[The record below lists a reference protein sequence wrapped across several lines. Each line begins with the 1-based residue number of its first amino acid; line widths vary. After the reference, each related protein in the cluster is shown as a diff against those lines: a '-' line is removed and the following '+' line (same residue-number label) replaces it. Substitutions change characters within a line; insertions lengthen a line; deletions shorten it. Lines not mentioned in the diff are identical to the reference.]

1 MRRRNRPRNDIMA
14 SNATSPTT
22 PNNTHSESFMR
33 ALTVL
38 AIAVAAA
45 LPAAALAQQQ
55 KSPTVAGAVATEP
68 GKGKAVAVVEAS
80 ATVTAV
86 DKATR
91 EVTLKMPSGHLEK
104 VQAGEEVRNF
114 DQIKVGDTL
123 KIKYI
128 ESLALELKKG
138 GKEVV
143 GRKETGAL
151 DRSQPGQKPGG
162 VVRREVTVVANVVA
176 VDEAKMKVSVK
187 NDKGE
192 VYDFNLKDPAQVKL
206 VKVGDQVQAT
216 YTEGLAV
223 SMEPAHEAPKAH
235 DAKPAAPAKKK

>member
-1 MRRRNRPRNDIMA
+1 MA
-14 SNATSPTT
+14 KI
-22 PNNTHSESFMR
+22 R
-33 ALTVL
+33 AVL
-38 AIAVAAA
+38 AYSIAAFFAAA
-45 LPAAALAQQQ
+45 AVGYADDS
-55 KSPTVAGAVATEP
+55 KSVSAKDSVEIKATVEEVHPEDRSLVLKGETGERAVVVAGP
-68 GKGKAVAVVEAS
+68 
-80 ATVTAV
+80 
-86 DKATR
+86 
-91 EVTLKMPSGHLEK
+91 
-104 VQAGEEVRNF
+104 EVRNF